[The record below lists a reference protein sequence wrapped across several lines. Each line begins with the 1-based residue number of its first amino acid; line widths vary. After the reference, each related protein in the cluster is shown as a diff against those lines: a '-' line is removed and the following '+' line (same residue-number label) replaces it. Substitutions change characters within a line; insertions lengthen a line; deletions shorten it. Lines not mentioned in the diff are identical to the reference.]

1 MVYVSAKKL
10 NPFPIH
16 QSHTTAEQVRD
27 ALLHVK
33 WQLVR
38 KGWKTE
44 DFTGLLGIP
53 RQSWYQHGHKL
64 ESQGYRQISADALD
78 MLRQEA
84 AQEIVAI
91 VDGYHDPFGR
101 ERDTWTVGDLT
112 TKSRTRALYR
122 AALTGEAIVPG
133 IHNKHADELT
143 NDEAL
148 MMRWFQAA
156 KQASRDQLVT
166 ATGLSKYDV
175 GRVGFQ
181 VCKWGIPPTEAWV
194 DNLERAI
201 GV

>member
-1 MVYVSAKKL
+1 MAYVSAKKL

-16 QSHTTAEQVRD
+16 TTHTTADQIRD
-27 ALLHVK
+27 AFMHVK

-64 ESQGYRQISADALD
+64 ESRGYRQISADALD
-78 MLRQEA
+78 MLRQEL
-84 AQEIVAI
+84 AQEIVALT
-91 VDGYHDPFGR
+91 DGYHDPFGR

-112 TKSRTRALYR
+112 TKSRTRASYR
-122 AALTGEAIVPG
+122 AALTGEAVVPG
-133 IHNKHADELT
+133 VNNKHADKLSD
-143 NDEAL
+143 DESL
-148 MMRWFQAA
+148 MMRWFHAA
-156 KQASRDQLVT
+156 KQASREQLMA
-166 ATGLSKYDV
+166 ATGLGKYDV